1 MSGMALLLGKEML
14 EQVRTLRLPVVLVVF
29 AILGLMS
36 PLAARYIRE
45 IVDAVGGEQ
54 FQGVIPDPV
63 VGDAI
68 VQFTKNEGQFGIIIA
83 ILVTMGAVAGE
94 KDHGTAAFLLTKPI
108 SRSAFLG
115 AKVVAI
121 GVLLALATAL
131 AGLLCWIY
139 TAILFEPLPVAGYTA
154 AMVLV
159 WLSIA
164 VFASITLLASVT
176 ARSSIVAGGIGLGA
190 LVGAGILGAIPGLG
204 SYLPAGLWGAAE
216 QLSLGLTPEPLIGP
230 VLVAGAT
237 VGVVVGLA
245 WWAFRRQEL

>member
-1 MSGMALLLGKEML
+1 MSGFPLLLGKEMR
-14 EQVRTLRLPVVLVVF
+14 EQVRTTRLPVVLIVF

-36 PLAARYIRE
+36 PLAARYIAE

-54 FQGVIPDPV
+54 LQGLVPDPV

-68 VQFTKNEGQFGIIIA
+68 VQFTKNVGQFGIVIA

-108 SRSAFLG
+108 GRGAFLG

-131 AGLLCWIY
+131 AGLLSWVY
-139 TAILFEPLPVAGYTA
+139 TAILFEPLPVGGYVA
-154 AMVLV
+154 AMILV
-159 WLSIA
+159 WLSLA
-164 VFASITLLASVT
+164 VFAAITLLASVT
-176 ARSSIVAGGIGLGA
+176 ARSSVVAGGIGLGA
-190 LVGAGILGAIPGLG
+190 LVGAGILGAIPGIG
-204 SYLPAGLWGAAE
+204 PYLPTGLWGAAE
-216 QLSLGLTPEPLIGP
+216 RLALGTMPDPLVGP
-230 VLVAGAT
+230 VLVNAAI